1 MTPADAIRQPALK
14 LRPSWVSGAE
24 FFFAWPKVRP
34 GGDTGTDGAPGGRFR
49 TEASADAL
57 IWVLARLYAAR
68 VVLSEAAWN
77 VFLLCNGT
85 LTVNI
90 CRNPFV
96 FLK

>member
-14 LRPSWVSGAE
+14 LRPSRFPGRNFFCLAE
-24 FFFAWPKVRP
+24 
-34 GGDTGTDGAPGGRFR
+34 GAPGGRFR

-77 VFLLCNGT
+77 VFLLCKGT

>member
-1 MTPADAIRQPALK
+1 MTPAVAIRQPALE
-14 LRPSWVSGAE
+14 LRPSRCPGRFFCLAE
-24 FFFAWPKVRP
+24 VA
-34 GGDTGTDGAPGGRFR
+34 AGGRFR